1 VAPLTKE
8 RKYILIG
15 GILLLLAGAAYRF
28 FPAIESVF
36 AKSDEM
42 VFKEMELEKYRA
54 ALRKKTVLQSERV
67 AAERELA
74 RVEAGLLTP
83 STPAL
88 AAVDIQNMLND
99 IAEQKK
105 IVIRSMRVLEPK
117 PVEAEQYLTIPL
129 EVTATGSIRQLKEML
144 FRIENAPK
152 LLKISTLR
160 IRLPNYRRPEEIHT
174 SFTVEGFMK
183 GDKKILKKDRRG

>member
-1 VAPLTKE
+1 MAPIAKE

-28 FPAIESVF
+28 LPAIESVF

-42 VFKEMELEKYRA
+42 QFKEMELEKYRA
-54 ALRKKTVLQSERV
+54 ALRKKTLLQAERV

-88 AAVDIQNMLND
+88 AAVDIQNMLNN

-129 EVTATGSIRQLKEML
+129 EVTATASIRQVKELL

-152 LLKISTLR
+152 LLKVIKLR
-160 IRLPNYRRPEEIHT
+160 IRLPNYRRPEEIYT

-183 GDKKILKKDRRG
+183 GDKKTLKKDRR